1 MRKGGRS
8 KPNRALFFLG
18 LAAILTGTVILSFL
32 AGRKLLRYRRRCRL
46 MKDNAVIEIPAL
58 RIKAPVLEGTDNDV
72 LSKAAGHFPGTG
84 APGEGNYCIAAHS
97 STIYKEYFNALRDV
111 ETGMEVRLYDVSKN
125 LYTYYVTD
133 SFIVEPDETWVLN
146 DAEDVRV
153 TLVTCTDDGTQR
165 RIVVAKPQKQD
176 D

>member
-1 MRKGGRS
+1 MKKDRRS
-8 KPNRALFFLG
+8 KPNKVMFLFG
-18 LAAILTGTVILSFL
+18 AAAILTGTVILAFL
-32 AGRKLLRYRRRCRL
+32 AGRKLLRDYRRNQL
-46 MKDNAVIEIPAL
+46 MKTNVVIEMPEL
-58 RIKAPVLEGTDNDV
+58 RIKAPVLEGTSNEV

-111 ETGMEVRLYDVSKN
+111 KNGMEVRLYDAGKN
-125 LYTYYVTD
+125 LYTYYVTET
-133 SFIVEPDETWVLN
+133 FIVEPDETWVLD

-165 RIVVAKPQKQD
+165 RIVVAKPKQD